1 MRGVRRSG
9 LAGAQEQADGVGWG
23 VIRHGEAFIEQNIS
37 QGRIVLRAL
46 NFILV
51 GDSGI
56 LTRCGETLME
66 KGHRIRAVV
75 TGDAEV
81 RAWSVKAGIPH
92 LELDDAVVQAP
103 GLECDLL
110 LSVGNHAII
119 PAALLSCAK
128 RMSINYHYGP
138 LPEYAGLNAPSWA
151 VANREPGYAITW
163 HTLGE
168 LVDGGDVI
176 RRVPVPVEPGETA
189 LSLGLKC
196 DEAAV
201 ESLAALIE
209 DIAEGRETTVS
220 QDLATRRYFSRHT
233 QFAAEGLIDWTH
245 EADAVLAMVRATDYG
260 PFDSPLVWPKV
271 NVNGHLLAVRAAH
284 SGVAS
289 PDALPGEVLACDDA
303 SGLHVA
309 TGSGSEAGT
318 VHLTRLC
325 TLEGEPVA
333 VGELTAGM
341 SVRPGLI
348 LAGPGEALRTSITE
362 AGTAA
367 SKAAGFWRKRLAA
380 EAHPFRLPFTPQASP
395 DTQESVAARCRI
407 PGGASA
413 LVGAIGTF
421 LSRAGGTEDFVLAVA
436 APREGV
442 DTEYRGLFAAWLP
455 LRATVDPARSLAENL
470 EALAGEFR
478 LGQERAWLRRDF
490 IGRDETLRKLWQAG
504 DLTPDVG
511 ISWAGAA
518 TPPVGGLGPA
528 LELLLLEDAE
538 TVEFRFD
545 ARRLAREDVVRLAG
559 QLADWCE
566 RLPGLAN
573 EPLASAD
580 LLSEPERTALIEAF
594 NDTDDAAALGHRVHE
609 LFEQAADRHSGE
621 VAAICGETQL
631 TYAQLNADANRLA
644 HALIER
650 GIGRGDLVGVAL
662 DRSLDLVVALLAVLK
677 TGAAYVPIDPA
688 FPAERIR
695 QMVENAEPKA
705 ILTPP
710 STPASLAS
718 WAELCVPIDAAR
730 ARPDAATDNPGVQVQ
745 ADDLAYVIY
754 TSGSTGRPKG
764 VEISHDALGNFLWS
778 MRRRPGCAETDR
790 LLAVTTVSFDIAALE
805 LFLPLVSGATTV
817 IAQAHETIDASALIA
832 LMKRHAITMMQGT
845 PATWQLLLDSG
856 WRGDPRLATILCG
869 GEALPRQLADR
880 LLGCGDAVW
889 NMYGPTETTVWSS
902 VWQVRAEGEVVI
914 GEPIANT
921 RLYVLD
927 ADLAPVPAGFPGEL
941 CIGGAGVAHGYHG
954 DAEQTRSRF
963 VADPFHPGSLYR
975 TGDVARFLA
984 PGQLSV
990 LGRDDGQ
997 VKLRGHRIEL
1007 GDIEA
1012 ALARHEDVS
1021 RAVVIGRDEQLVA
1034 YCVRGS
1040 APAVEQDEPARRAAL
1055 AEWAGAWDRAYE
1067 SEAEDAAFNLA
1078 GWRNSYDGEPFS
1090 AAEMRDW
1097 QRGSVNRILSYA
1109 PRSVF
1114 EIGSGSG
1121 LMMFGIAPHCEA
1133 YHAVDA
1139 SARAVDA
1146 TRQHLRSL
1154 PHVTCE
1160 HRPAHELPDVAAG
1173 AFDTVI
1179 VNSVAQYFPNVEYL
1193 TSVLEWAVNAVT
1205 EGRVFLGDVRDLSM
1219 LPIFHADVAH
1229 FRADGQITPDELV
1242 RRADRAVAAERELT
1256 LAPAYFADLPSRFPQ
1271 ITRVEVALR
1280 DGRHVNEMTR
1290 YRYDVT
1296 LHIGGGAHQPT
1307 PGAEHS
1313 WPAQQLDLAAL
1324 RELVGATAEGGPLRV
1339 ADIPNARLGDVHGR
1353 VAAALGYPAE
1363 APATWVD
1370 PRDLT
1375 AVADAAGLKLA
1386 LLPAGSG
1393 DPWAL
1398 DALFWRP
1405 GQSPDLSLRQSSAG
1419 QGAPARYANV
1429 PAAGGQAEI
1438 PLGRVLRPWLSERLP
1453 AYMVPAFFV
1462 ELDQFPLTPNG
1473 KIDRAALPD
1482 PVAEIEPSAKPA
1494 TELERDILAVWSEV
1508 LGHDRI
1514 GVNQNFFEI
1523 GGNSLRV
1530 VRVQTQLEKLLGRPV
1545 SAPKLFEHFT
1555 VKALAAHLSGAATT
1569 NRIPIPT
1576 RRRAD
1581 DEPIAIVGMA
1591 CRLPGE
1597 VSTPEEFWEL
1607 LEAGVD
1613 GIVEVPGDRWDAA
1626 AIYDPDPEARGK
1638 SISSRGGFVSPIDL
1652 FDAPFFGI
1660 SPREAR
1666 AMDPLQR
1673 LMLETTW
1680 EAFERAGYTMEDLRG
1695 SQTGAFVGVGKSAGY
1710 REYGITTGGSIA
1722 DLDGYVGPGSAGAT
1736 ASGRLSHVFGLEGPT
1751 MTVDTACSSSLV
1763 TTHLAAN
1770 ALRNGECD
1778 LAVSGGATL
1787 MLTSNM
1793 HVEFSRLR
1801 GMSPD
1806 GLCRSF
1812 SADNDGTGWSEG
1824 VAVVILK
1831 RLSDAQRDGDPV
1843 LAVLRG
1849 TAVNHDGHAASLTTP
1864 SGPAQQHVIRAA
1876 LGASGLEPGDIDY
1889 LEAHGTGTRLGDPI
1903 EGTALGEVF
1912 GGSHPAE
1919 PLWVGSVKSNLG
1931 HTQAAAGLAGV
1942 MKIVL
1947 GMQHNLIPR
1956 TLHVSEPTPA
1966 VDWAGA
1972 NMALVREPQPWPAKD
1987 RPRRGGVSSFG
1998 IGGTNAHIVV
2008 EEAPAR
2014 RPAER
2019 DEPAAPLPP
2028 TLPFLVSGFTD
2039 TALREQAEA
2048 LHRHLGMNIQ
2058 DRLVDVAYSLATTRS
2073 QLRKR
2078 LVLLARDKSDLLDQ
2092 LGSYARSGEV
2102 PPGGVRSGDRT
2113 EDPRLALLFTGQGS
2127 QWPGMGKDVYAAYPV
2142 FRAAMDE
2149 IAAHFTELDRPL
2161 LEVMWAD
2168 PDSADAALL
2177 HRTDFTQPALFTLEV
2192 ALWRLWHS
2200 WGVRPEL
2207 MIGHSI
2213 GELAAAHVAGVF
2225 DLADACRLVAARGR
2239 LMQELPPSS
2248 GAMASVEADGAEA
2261 EAAVRELGLAGQVDL
2276 AGLNTPTQTVVSGDA
2291 DAVRALVAHFAEQ
2304 GRRVK
2309 ELTVS
2314 HAFHSHQMDG
2324 MLARF
2329 GAVAETVAF
2338 HPPTIALVSSL
2349 TGELAGPGELERA
2362 EYWVRQVRHAVRFS
2376 DGIATL
2382 HREGVN
2388 AFLELGPAP
2397 VLSGMGA
2404 SCLAEETGLAW
2415 VPSLDPGKDGSSVVQ
2430 RALAELHVRD
2440 VPIDWSGWFAPF
2452 GGAMVALPTYA
2463 FQRERFW
2470 FDPVTPRS
2478 VGAGLD
2484 DTAHP
2489 LLGGAVRIAGTEM
2502 SVFTTVVASD
2512 EPAWLQ
2518 DHQIM
2523 GTVLMPGT
2531 AFLEVMRAAG
2541 DAAEPGDWEV
2551 ADVDFLFPMVFTRGT
2566 PLRLQA
2572 TVGPE
2577 SDGGRPV
2584 QVYSAP
2590 DRVDGEWQLHAE
2602 GRIVPAQAEPGVR
2615 ATLPPPG
2622 AEPLDVSALYSDLDA
2637 VGYEFGPAFQGIRE
2651 AWQVDGEVWA
2661 RAALPE
2667 EHAPTAGDYVLHPAL
2682 LDSAMQTF
2690 LFSMRLRN
2698 ADPNDVL
2705 VPYEAQRMAMRR
2717 RGLAE
2722 IWVRVAEFEL
2732 GDGEFRASLEF
2743 FGPDGEN
2750 IGRLHQMHTRRVDRA
2765 VLRRLAAAGV
2775 DRFQFEVNWRPVD
2788 TDKVEIGGS
2797 WGLLSPAGE
2806 VGWAREVKT
2815 ALGRAGVQA
2824 FKVRDLEEAEDLDGV
2839 ICLWDAAAD
2848 DAQRA
2853 PELSAKALAQL
2864 HEAAESGF
2872 RPPLVWLTRNAV
2884 GTHADDLAS
2893 GLGAAP
2899 LWGLMRTARSEHP
2912 DLSLRLLDL
2921 GDQES
2926 DLQGLAAAL
2935 MLAEEPECA
2944 LRGGQALVPHL
2955 LRAGASGELTLPA
2968 EGRWQLEIAAKGR
2981 LDQPL
2986 TVRRIAPK
2994 PLAAGS
3000 IRAEVRATGVNF
3012 LDVLNALGMV
3022 ELPVFGMEFAG
3033 VVTEIG
3039 SGVKDLKVG
3048 DAVLGLG
3055 QGSFASEVST
3065 DARWVVRI
3073 PDNLSFEEAATI
3085 PMTFLSA
3092 WFGLHELGA
3101 LRPGERVLIHSAA
3114 GGVGM
3119 AAVQLAQLHGAE
3131 VYGTASEPK
3140 WAALRELG
3148 LDDDHLASSRDL
3160 GFVESFG
3167 RTAPGRSF
3175 DVVLNSLADEF
3186 IDAGLGMLAPGGR
3199 FLELGKIDLREQA
3212 WVDEYHPGVKYRVYH
3227 LLEADPDLMQKM
3239 LVSLADLLAAGKL
3252 KPLPLRTFPITAT
3265 SDALRFMAQA
3275 RHVGKVVLVPTQHR
3289 DFIRP
3294 DGSVLITGGVGGLGR
3309 RVATWLASTHGVR
3322 DFVLTSR
3329 RGPDTPGADE
3339 LMAELAALGAGATVV
3354 AADAA
3359 DGDDMNAVLALFDA
3373 DRPLR
3378 GVVHAAGV
3386 LDDGAL
3392 SALTPERLSTVFRP
3406 KVDGAWRLHRLT
3418 QDRELD
3424 FFLLFSS
3431 ISNVLGAPGQGNY
3444 AAANAFLDSLAQLRR
3459 AQGLPATSVAWG
3471 PWDGD
3476 GMTAGLG
3483 ERDRARI
3490 IRTGLDWISPE
3501 EGLELLEASVR
3512 SGRALTVAAALDLG
3526 RIQTYYEEQGG
3537 VPPLLRSLLSSQS
3550 GENGQRVKGDGGAGL
3565 RKLLSQSAPEE
3576 HESVLLDLVRSG
3588 VAKTLGFASSS
3599 DVDVNLPLQDIGI
3612 DSLTAVLMRNQ
3623 VADMTGLALPAKIA
3637 FDHPDLK
3644 SLAGYLLA
3652 KLQERGID
3660 APAEAAAVELGPAEP
3675 ADASGLDMASVRKGY
3690 LDPQLRFDN
3699 ARGTLGRPESVFLT
3713 GATGFVGAF
3722 LLHELLEAG
3731 VSAHCLVRAADPEA
3745 GAQRL
3750 VDALSSYGMWQERY
3764 AALLHPVLGDLSQPL
3779 FGLSAEAFDRLADEV
3794 DAVCHSG
3801 ALVDWM
3807 RPLNEYIGPNV
3818 VGVHEAL
3825 RLASRGRGKAV
3836 HVMSTFGTLPRYL
3849 GYEVKPE
3856 EAEYGYVTSKW
3867 MAEQMVI
3874 AARWRGA
3881 KASVYRLPFVGPSA
3895 DTGHFR
3901 LDRGDFLHNLIVGC
3915 IAMGSYPA
3923 TNASLAAVLPVDY
3936 LCRTIATVVTE
3947 ERERIGRDH
3956 DFVNVEAPSFNAFF
3970 ELVAAAAGGGEL
3982 VPFDAWKQRALD
3994 YAAAHPT
4001 SAMARIGALVDGL
4014 TQDNLTL
4021 TFGAG
4026 LSGEHVLGGADHP
4039 APPLGERFAALY
4051 LERINAAGETS
4062 ESVTA

>member
-1 MRGVRRSG
+1 MP
-9 LAGAQEQADGVGWG
+9 
-23 VIRHGEAFIEQNIS
+23 
-37 QGRIVLRAL
+37 AL
-46 NFILV
+46 NFILI
-51 GDSGI
+51 GDTGA
-56 LTRCGETLME
+56 LARCGEILME
-66 KGHRIRAVV
+66 KGHRIRVV
-75 TGDAEV
+75 ISGDAEV
-81 RAWSVKAGIPH
+81 RSWAVKAGIPSC
-92 LELDDAVVQAP
+92 ELDDALVLAP
-103 GLECDLL
+103 RLECDLL
-110 LSVGNHAII
+110 LSVGNHAIV
-119 PAALLSCAK
+119 PAALLACAK
-128 RMSINYHYGP
+128 RMSVNYHYGP

-151 VANREPGYAITW
+151 VAHREREYAVTW
-163 HTLGE
+163 HRIGE
-168 LVDGGDVI
+168 LVDGGDI
-176 RRVPVPVEPGETA
+176 LKRIPVAVEPGETA

-201 ESLAALIE
+201 GSLAALIDE
-209 DIAEGRETTVS
+209 IAEDRVTGVS
-220 QDLATRRYFSRHT
+220 QDLAARRYFSRHT
-233 QFAAEGLIDWTH
+233 QLPAEGLIDWTIG
-245 EADAVLAMVRATDYG
+245 ADDIVALVRATDHG

-271 NVNGHLLAVRAAH
+271 DLNGHILAVRAAH
-284 SGVAS
+284 PGAAS
-289 PDALPGEVLACDDA
+289 PGTSAGEVLACDDA
-303 SGLHVA
+303 SGLQVA
-309 TGSGSEAGT
+309 TASGT

-325 TLEGEPVA
+325 TLEGAPVA
-333 VGELTAGM
+333 VSALTTGM

-348 LAGPGEALRTSITE
+348 LAAPGDALRTAITE

-367 SKAAGFWRKRLAA
+367 SKAAGYWRERLAGD
-380 EAHPFRLPFTPQASP
+380 AHPFRLPFTPPVSSGAQQRV
-395 DTQESVAARCRI
+395 TARYRI
-407 PGGASA
+407 PGGVPA
-413 LVGAIGTF
+413 LLGALGTF
-421 LSRAGGTEDFVLAVA
+421 LGRASMTENLVLAVA
-436 APREGV
+436 APRDGV
-442 DTEYRGLFAAWLP
+442 DAAYRDLFAAWLP
-455 LRATVDPARSLAENL
+455 LRAAFDPARTVAENL
-470 EALAGEFR
+470 QAVAEEFR
-478 LGQERAWLRRDF
+478 LGQEKAWLRRDF
-490 IGRDETLRKLWQAG
+490 IGRDATLRNLWESG
-504 DLTPDVG
+504 DLTPDVAV
-511 ISWAGAA
+511 SWPGATAGASTSA
-518 TPPVGGLGPA
+518 EGTGALGPA
-528 LELLLLEDAE
+528 LELALREDGE
-538 TVEFRFD
+538 TVEFLFD
-545 ARRLAREDVVRLAG
+545 AQRIARQDVVRLAG
-559 QLADWCE
+559 QLSDWCD
-566 RLPGLAN
+566 RLPALVE
-573 EPLASAD
+573 EPLASVDVLAG
-580 LLSEPERTALIEAF
+580 PERMSLIDAF
-594 NDTDDAAALGHRVHE
+594 NATGDDAALGHRLHE
-609 LFEQAADRHSGE
+609 LFEQAAESHAGD
-621 VAAICGETQL
+621 VAVICAETQL
-631 TYAQLNADANRLA
+631 TYRELNADANRVA
-644 HALIER
+644 HALIAR
-650 GIGRGDLVGVAL
+650 GIGRGDLVGLAL
-662 DRSLDLVVALLAVLK
+662 DRSLDLVVSLLAVLK

-688 FPAERIR
+688 FPAGRIR
-695 QMVENAEPKA
+695 QMVDSADPKV
-705 ILTPP
+705 ILTPAV
-710 STPASLAS
+710 TPVNLAF
-718 WAELCVPIDAAR
+718 WAALCLPIDDAR
-730 ARPDAATDNPGVQVQ
+730 TQAEAGTDNPGVQVD

-754 TSGSTGRPKG
+754 TSGSTGAPKG
-764 VEISHDALGNFLWS
+764 VEISHGALCNFLLS
-778 MRRRPGCAETDR
+778 MRRQPGCAETDR
-790 LLAVTTVSFDIAALE
+790 LLAVTTISFDIAALE
-805 LFLPLVSGATTV
+805 LFLPLLSGATVV
-817 IAQAHETIDASALIA
+817 IAQAHETIDAGALLA
-832 LMKRHAITMMQGT
+832 LMRRHALTMMQGT

-856 WRGDPRLATILCG
+856 WHGDPRLATILCG

-880 LLGCGDAVW
+880 LLDCGDAVW

-902 VWQVRAEGEVVI
+902 VWHVADGDVVI
-914 GEPIANT
+914 GTPIANT
-921 RLYVLD
+921 QLYVLD
-927 ADLAPVPAGFPGEL
+927 ANLMPVPAGFPGEL
-941 CIGGAGVAHGYHG
+941 CIGGAGVARGYHG
-954 DAEQTRSRF
+954 DAEQTGSRF
-963 VADPFHPGSLYR
+963 VANPFHPGSLYR
-975 TGDVARFLA
+975 TGDVARFVA
-984 PGQLSV
+984 PDALSV
-990 LGRDDGQ
+990 LGRNDGQ

-1012 ALARHEDVS
+1012 ALASHEEIA

-1034 YCVRGS
+1034 YCVRGGAPS
-1040 APAVEQDEPARRAAL
+1040 AVPDEPAQRAAP

-1067 SEAEDAAFNLA
+1067 SEADDAAFNLA
-1078 GWRNSYDGEPFS
+1078 GWHNSYDGLPFS
-1090 AAEMRDW
+1090 AAEMREW

-1109 PRSVF
+1109 PRNVF

-1121 LMMFGIAPHCEA
+1121 LMMFGIAPHCAA

-1139 SARAVDA
+1139 SARAVDS
-1146 TRQHLRSL
+1146 TRQHLGSL

-1160 HRPAHELPDVAAG
+1160 HRPAHDLPDVAEG

-1179 VNSVAQYFPNVEYL
+1179 VNSVAQYFPNAAYL
-1193 TSVLEWAVNAVT
+1193 TSVLAWATRAVT
-1205 EGRVFLGDVRDLSM
+1205 EGRVFLGDIRDLSLLRM
-1219 LPIFHADVAH
+1219 FHADVID
-1229 FRADGQITPDELV
+1229 FRAGGDIEPDELA
-1242 RRADRAVAAERELT
+1242 RRADQAVAAERELT
-1256 LAPAYFADLPSRFPQ
+1256 LAPAYFAELPSVFPQ
-1271 ITRVEVALR
+1271 ITRVEIALR
-1280 DGRHVNEMTR
+1280 DGHHINEMTR

-1296 LHIGGGAHQPT
+1296 LHIGGSADVAT
-1307 PGAEHS
+1307 SGAEHS
-1313 WPAQQLDLAAL
+1313 WPTRQLDLAAL
-1324 RELVGATAEGGPLRV
+1324 RDLVAAEADGGPLRID
-1339 ADIPNARLGDVHGR
+1339 DIPNGRLGDVHSR
-1353 VAAALGYPAE
+1353 VAAALGHPAE
-1363 APATWVD
+1363 PPASWVD

-1375 AVADAAGLKLA
+1375 ALADEAGVRLA
-1386 LLPAGSG
+1386 LVPASSG
-1393 DPWAL
+1393 DPWAF
-1398 DALFWRP
+1398 DALFWQP
-1405 GQSPDLSLRQSSAG
+1405 GQTPDLSPRQSATAVDRA
-1419 QGAPARYANV
+1419 APHQPAYTNV
-1429 PAAGGQAEI
+1429 PAVGEQART
-1438 PLGRVLRPWLSERLP
+1438 PLGRVLRPWLAERLP

-1482 PVAEIEPSAKPA
+1482 PVAEFEATAKPA

-1508 LGHDRI
+1508 LGHDHI

-1545 SAPKLFEHFT
+1545 SAAKLFEHFT
-1555 VKALAAHLSGAATT
+1555 VKALAAHLAGAATT
-1569 NRIPIPT
+1569 RKAPIPA
-1576 RRRAD
+1576 RRRSV

-1597 VSTPEEFWEL
+1597 VTSPEEFWEL
-1607 LEAGVD
+1607 LERGVD
-1613 GIVEVPGDRWDAA
+1613 GIVEVPPDRWDAA

-1638 SISSRGGFVSPIDL
+1638 SISSRGGFVTPIDL

-1680 EAFERAGYTMEDLRG
+1680 EAFERAGYTLEELRG

-1864 SGPAQQHVIRAA
+1864 SGPAQQQVIRAA
-1876 LGASGLEPGDIDY
+1876 LGASGLQPEDIDY
-1889 LEAHGTGTRLGDPI
+1889 LEAHGTATRLGDPI

-1947 GMQHNLIPR
+1947 GLQHHLIPR
-1956 TLHVSEPTPA
+1956 TLHVSEPSPA

-1972 NMALVREPQPWPAKD
+1972 NMALVQQAQPWPPKD

-1998 IGGTNAHIVV
+1998 IGGTNAHIIV
-2008 EEAPAR
+2008 EEPPAPVEA
-2014 RPAER
+2014 
-2019 DEPAAPLPP
+2019 DKPAAPLPP

-2039 TALREQAEA
+2039 TALRQQAEA
-2048 LHRHLGMNIQ
+2048 LHQHLGMNIQ
-2058 DRLVDVAYSLATTRS
+2058 DRLVDVAYSLAATRS
-2073 QLRKR
+2073 HFRKR
-2078 LVLLARDKSDLLDQ
+2078 LVLMARDKADLLDK

-2102 PPGGVRSGDRT
+2102 PADAVRTGDRS

-2127 QWPGMGKDVYAAYPV
+2127 QWSGMGKDVYATYPV
-2142 FRAAMDE
+2142 FRAAVDE

-2161 LEVMWAD
+2161 LDVMWAD
-2168 PDSADAALL
+2168 DSEDAALL

-2200 WGVRPEL
+2200 WGVRPDL
-2207 MIGHSI
+2207 LAGHSI

-2225 DLADACRLVAARGR
+2225 DLADACRLVGARGR
-2239 LMQELPPSS
+2239 LMQALPSR
-2248 GAMASVEADGAEA
+2248 GAMASLEATGPEA
-2261 EAAVRELGLAGQVDL
+2261 EAALEELGLAGKVDL

-2291 DAVRALVAHFAEQ
+2291 DAVQALVAHFAAHD
-2304 GRRVK
+2304 RRVK

-2314 HAFHSHQMDG
+2314 HAFHSHHMDG
-2324 MLARF
+2324 MLAQYR
-2329 GAVAETVAF
+2329 AVAETVAF
-2338 HPPTIALVSSL
+2338 HPPALPLVSSL
-2349 TGELAGPGELERA
+2349 TGVSAAPGELEQA
-2362 EYWVRQVRHAVRFS
+2362 EYWVRQVRHAVRFGDS
-2376 DGIATL
+2376 VATL
-2382 HREGVN
+2382 HQEGVN
-2388 AFLELGPAP
+2388 IFLELGPQP

-2404 SCLAEETGLAW
+2404 ACLADETGLAW
-2415 VPSLDPGKDGSSVVQ
+2415 VASLQAGKDGSSVLQ
-2430 RALAELHVRD
+2430 RGLADLHVLD
-2440 VPIDWSGWFAPF
+2440 APIDWRGWFAPF
-2452 GGAMVALPTYA
+2452 GAAMVELPTYA

-2470 FDPVTPRS
+2470 FDPPAPRS

-2484 DTAHP
+2484 DTDHP
-2489 LLGGAVRIAGTEM
+2489 LLGGLVRIAGTDLT
-2502 SVFTTVVASD
+2502 VFTTVVASD
-2512 EPAWLQ
+2512 EPAWVQ

-2531 AFLEVMRAAG
+2531 AYLEAMRAAG
-2541 DAAEPGDWEV
+2541 DASAPGDWDV
-2551 ADVDFLFPMVFTRGT
+2551 ADVGFLFPMVLTKGT
-2566 PLRLQA
+2566 SARLQV
-2572 TVGPE
+2572 TVGQE
-2577 SDGGRPV
+2577 SDGGRAV

-2590 DRVDGEWQLHAE
+2590 DREDGEWQLHAE
-2602 GRIVPAQAEPGVR
+2602 GRIVPAQPGPGVTV
-2615 ATLPPPG
+2615 TLPPAG
-2622 AEPLDVSALYSDLDA
+2622 AERLDVSALYSDLDEL
-2637 VGYEFGPAFQGIRE
+2637 GYEFGPLFQGIKE
-2651 AWQVDGEVWA
+2651 AWQVDGMVWA

-2667 EHAPTAGDYVLHPAL
+2667 DSTHTAGDYVLHPAL
-2682 LDSAMQTF
+2682 MDSAMQTL
-2690 LFSMRLRN
+2690 LFSMRLQN
-2698 ADPNDVL
+2698 TDPDDVL
-2705 VPYEAQRMAMRR
+2705 VPYEAQRMSMRR
-2717 RGLAE
+2717 RGLSE
-2722 IWVRVAEFEL
+2722 VWVRVARFEL
-2732 GDGEFRASLEF
+2732 GEGEFRASLDF
-2743 FGPDGEN
+2743 FDPAGEN
-2750 IGRLHQMHTRRVDRA
+2750 IGGLHEMHARRVDRA

-2775 DRFQFEVNWRPVD
+2775 DRFQFEVDWKPVG

-2797 WGLLSPAGE
+2797 WGLLSPAGD
-2806 VGWAREVKT
+2806 VAWGREVKT
-2815 ALGRAGVQA
+2815 ALSRAGVQA
-2824 FKVRDLEEAEDLDGV
+2824 FKVRDLEEAQDLDGV
-2839 ICLWDAAAD
+2839 LCLWDAAD
-2848 DAQRA
+2848 PTRA
-2853 PELSAKALAQL
+2853 LELAGKALAQL

-2872 RPPLVWLTRNAV
+2872 VPPLVWLTRGAV
-2884 GTHADDLAS
+2884 GTDADDMAS
-2893 GLGAAP
+2893 GLASAP
-2899 LWGLMRTARSEHP
+2899 LWGLMRTARSENP
-2912 DLSLRLLDL
+2912 DLALRLIDL
-2921 GDQES
+2921 GDEEP
-2926 DLQGLAAAL
+2926 DLQALAPAL
-2935 MLAEEPECA
+2935 MLAAEPECA
-2944 LRGGQALVPHL
+2944 LRHGQALVPHL
-2955 LRAGASGELTLPA
+2955 QRAGAGGELTLPA

-2986 TVRRIAPK
+2986 TVRRVTPK
-2994 PLAAGS
+2994 PLAAGD
-3000 IRAEVRATGVNF
+3000 IRAEVKATGVNF

-3033 VVTEIG
+3033 VVTEVG

-3048 DAVLGLG
+3048 DPVLGLG

-3101 LRPGERVLIHSAA
+3101 LRPGERVLIHAAA

-3148 LDDDHLASSRDL
+3148 LDDDHIASSRDL

-3167 RTAPGRSF
+3167 RTAPGRGF

-3186 IDAGLGMLAPGGR
+3186 IDAGLGMLAAGGR

-3212 WVDEYHPGVKYRVYH
+3212 WVDENHPGVKYRVYH
-3227 LLEADPDLMQKM
+3227 LLEADPDLMHTM
-3239 LVSLADLLAAGKL
+3239 LVSLAELLGAGKL

-3275 RHVGKVVLVPTQHR
+3275 RHVGKVVLVPTEHKE
-3289 DFIRP
+3289 FIRP
-3294 DGSVLITGGVGGLGR
+3294 EGAVLITGGLGALGR
-3309 RVATWLASTHGVR
+3309 HVAIWLATTHGVR

-3329 RGPDTPGADE
+3329 RGPDAAD
-3339 LMAELAALGAGATVV
+3339 AEVLVAVLGALGATATVV

-3359 DGDDMNAVLALFDA
+3359 DGDSMKSVLSLFDA

-3392 SALTPERLSTVFRP
+3392 SALTPERLATVFLP
-3406 KVDGAWRLHRLT
+3406 KVDGAWHLHRLT
-3418 QDRELD
+3418 QDLDLD

-3444 AAANAFLDSLAQLRR
+3444 AAANAFLDTLAHLRR

-3476 GMTAGLG
+3476 GMAAGLS
-3483 ERDRARI
+3483 ERDQVRI
-3490 IRTGLDWISPE
+3490 ARTGLDGISAD
-3501 EGLELLEASVR
+3501 EGLELLEAAVR

-3526 RIQTYYEEQGG
+3526 RIQTYYVEQGG
-3537 VPPLLRSLLSSQS
+3537 VPPLLRSLLSSHS
-3550 GENGQRVKGDGGAGL
+3550 GENSQRAKGDGGAGL
-3565 RKLLSQSAPEE
+3565 RRLLGQTTPEE
-3576 HESVLLDLVRSG
+3576 QVNVVLDLVRGG
-3588 VAKTLGFASSS
+3588 VAKTLGFASLS

-3623 VADMTGLALPAKIA
+3623 LADMTGLALPAKIA
-3637 FDHPDLK
+3637 FDHPDLT
-3644 SLAGYLLA
+3644 SLSQFLLA
-3652 KLQERGID
+3652 KLQERGLD
-3660 APAEAAAVELGPAEP
+3660 APVEASADTGGSPAEP
-3675 ADASGLDMASVRKGY
+3675 ANAAGLDMAPVRKGY

-3699 ARGTLGRPESVFLT
+3699 ARDTLDRPESVFLT

-3722 LLHELLEAG
+3722 LLRELLEAG
-3731 VSAHCLVRAADPEA
+3731 ISAHCLVRAPDPEA
-3745 GAQRL
+3745 ATQRL
-3750 VDALSSYGMWQERY
+3750 VTALSSYGMWDERY
-3764 AALLHPVLGDLSQPL
+3764 ASLLHPVVGDLSQPL
-3779 FGLSAEAFDRLADEV
+3779 FGLSQETFDQLADEV

-3818 VGVHEAL
+3818 IGVHEAL
-3825 RLASRGRGKAV
+3825 RLASQGRGKAV

-3849 GYEVKPE
+3849 GFEVKPD

-3895 DTGHFR
+3895 GTGHFR

-3915 IAMGSYPA
+3915 MAMGSYPT
-3923 TNASLAAVLPVDY
+3923 TNASMAAVLPVDY
-3936 LCRTIATVVTE
+3936 LCRTVAAVLTE
-3947 ERERIGRDH
+3947 EREHIGRDY
-3956 DFVNVEAPSFNAFF
+3956 DFVNAEAPSFNAFF
-3970 ELVAAAAGGGEL
+3970 ELVAAAAGEGEL
-3982 VPFDAWKQRALD
+3982 VPFDAWKRRALD

-4014 TQDNLTL
+4014 TPDNLTL

-4026 LSGEHVLGGADHP
+4026 LTGEHVFGGADHP
-4039 APPLGERFAALY
+4039 APRLGEQFAAMY
-4051 LERINAAGETS
+4051 VDRITAAETS
-4062 ESVTA
+4062 AAVTA